1 MGART
6 DPGNNPFHIVLNE
19 QRVVQVMSKL
29 SQLQLLSNPARKATF
44 GLTLALAFATT
55 IAVAHAEKRTFNCNF
70 ATRHSQSEAYTA
82 LSYARLT
89 VGSAQASSLYSAYV
103 SLKNEC
109 QSNPAAKRVVN
120 LSPDIVA
127 LIADN

>member
-1 MGART
+1 
-6 DPGNNPFHIVLNE
+6 
-19 QRVVQVMSKL
+19 MSKF
-29 SQLQLLSNPARKATF
+29 SQLEFLSDAARKATF
-44 GLTLALAFATT
+44 GFTLASAFVTS
-55 IAVAHAEKRTFNCNF
+55 IAVAQAEKRTFDCNF
-70 ATRHSQSEAYTA
+70 ANRHSQSEASAA

-120 LSPDIVA
+120 LSPDVVA
-127 LIADN
+127 LIAAN